1 MVKQKR
7 PVLNIKNTQYRG
19 IYTFLH
25 TIYVD
30 IKKKPSYNYIF
41 LHKFAMI
48 KQVYIFFEDGPPL
61 NKDGPNN

>member
-30 IKKKPSYNYIF
+30 IKKNRVIITFFYIN
-41 LHKFAMI
+41 L
-48 KQVYIFFEDGPPL
+48 L
-61 NKDGPNN
+61 